1 VYATPLKLI
10 HFCSYDYGALLAI
23 DLKMKHPARALGIVL
38 ESKVCRFDMTGF
50 AHMTTCFSF
59 LDEKYVKS
67 GKGLKGKIAFL
78 WTLQHKGRPD
88 PGMRQRH
95 SKYGTKV
102 AALLKTKLVDVFQQ
116 GDVAVAQAICCMA
129 GL

>member
-1 VYATPLKLI
+1 MKLI
-10 HFCSYDYGALLAI
+10 YFCSYDYGALLAI

-95 SKYGTKV
+95 SKYGTRVSK
-102 AALLKTKLVDVFQQ
+102 LLPSTAKREKLISTKSSVRGKKGCSSLIDE
-116 GDVAVAQAICCMA
+116 
-129 GL
+129 